1 MILKFETMT
10 NTQKTV
16 AQGAESLINLGK
28 SKRLAAMRESINMRV
43 DKEKVVAQKH
53 FGAKNKEREI
63 YQARIAIQKS
73 ITEIK
78 ATYSQGRQNKLFA
91 LRYGSEEKINQM
103 GLQQLFTLLKIS
115 RVLAKDIAEIKFN
128 GR

>member
-1 MILKFETMT
+1 
-10 NTQKTV
+10 
-16 AQGAESLINLGK
+16 
-28 SKRLAAMRESINMRV
+28 MRYIRP
-43 DKEKVVAQKH
+43 
-53 FGAKNKEREI
+53 G
-63 YQARIAIQKS
+63 IAIQKS

>member
-16 AQGAESLINLGK
+16 AQGAESLINLGR

-53 FGAKNKEREI
+53 FGAKNKERDI